1 MNEKIKQLGILIA
14 SLEKLDNR
22 NGMKHLLQENTGRF
36 FVHKDDFVRITNSLA
51 QKAIQYDLEPVI
63 FTGNEIDNFDYN
75 KSIVEYNLFEGYYSV

>member
-51 QKAIQYDLEPVI
+51 QKAVQYDLEPVI
-63 FTGNEIDNFDYN
+63 FKGYEIDNFDYN

>member
-22 NGMKHLLQENTGRF
+22 NGMKYLLQENTGRF

-63 FTGNEIDNFDYN
+63 FTGHEIDNFDYN